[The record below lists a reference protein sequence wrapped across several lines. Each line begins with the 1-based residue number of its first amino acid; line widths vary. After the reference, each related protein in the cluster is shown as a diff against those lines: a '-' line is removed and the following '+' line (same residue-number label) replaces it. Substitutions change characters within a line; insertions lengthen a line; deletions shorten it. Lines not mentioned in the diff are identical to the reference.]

1 MHAHAS
7 RSRRYGH
14 DGASRVEGFGSSK
27 NRLAFFGRRATM
39 TRQAELQKI
48 NAVRVND
55 LRCPLLPR
63 TSRAPTRA
71 APSSHSARFARRL
84 LRASDIAR
92 AAMPLAVVGDY
103 ELTRKIGE
111 GGYGRIFLGRKVNGL
126 DEPEVVLKQVKL
138 PSKKT
143 EREMCLRE
151 VSIMKGVHHPCIL
164 ECVESFIHRDN
175 VYIVMP
181 HCSGG
186 DLASLLARQKRRGRR
201 LPESIVLDWFA
212 QILLGVEHLHSHDTL
227 HRDLKSQNVFLRRDE
242 REPASPSRRRPG
254 HHPPPKHRV
263 ALGDFGVARS
273 LQLDK
278 VAART
283 FVGTPIFM
291 SPEMFNKV
299 PYGHKADMWALG
311 CVLYEMMALREPFAA
326 KSMEGLA
333 RVVRHANPPALPTEY
348 GASLRETVRKLL
360 SKDPAARPSARQLI
374 EDVPEIR
381 DACARALAEAGATAE
396 SAAAAGLGNLGRMS
410 AVNAFDAAKMA
421 GQKRGDMN
429 LPAAATAD
437 EHAAR
442 SQRTAAKQ
450 ARRCGVDAYF
460 PRGGGGAGFGAKV
473 PGTSPDDDPGAL
485 RPAFARPAA
494 MQAPPRNRLARA
506 PAIAPIRE
514 ADEEPAPRGMIPP
527 RKASPRDDPE
537 AADDAPARPISPL
550 ALPAPDERHI
560 RRGAGA
566 PPGAVG
572 GGSKPHFAA
581 PRPSRARPAPRGAP
595 PLPSAAGARAPLRA
609 LGKWGEVPD
618 ARPFRGLVGGPFDE
632 RAAAANAAAANAA
645 ARRVREGI
653 RARRPRRRR
662 GGEGARKPTAG
673 LRDEAGRWT
682 PGRSRAR
689 PRSAPPLESREGRKA
704 WGGRGDRAIEGGGES
719 RGSRRAGPPPR
730 GSRGAPGH
738 ARRAIRRGV
747 PPLRSRGAR
756 RRGDRRDERI
766 ELARRAQGAHRGRPR
781 GVPSARGAVLRG
793 QEGHQSGPEGG
804 PEVPR
809 AAATGPSPGGPSRV
823 RARARTGGS
832 PSRARAELRVSVRD
846 RRVRATAR
854 GRGRRWPHEGEGDRR
869 GAPPRIRSRRA
880 PRRGPSRTLAT
891 RVREFITYH
900 HRVRGELD

>member
-460 PRGGGGAGFGAKV
+460 PHGGGGAGFGAKV
-473 PGTSPDDDPGAL
+473 LGTSPDDDPGAL

-514 ADEEPAPRGMIPP
+514 ADEEPAPCGMIPP

-645 ARRVREGI
+645 ARRIREGI
-653 RARRPRRRR
+653 RAAEALRAARGLVPGR
-662 GGEGARKPTAG
+662 GGWARGVRDVDAAARERENRPPDFALKRDAG
-673 LRDEAGRWT
+673 PRAEAAPARGRLPRLNRAKDERLGGDAVIARLKAAANRAEAAELDRLRAEVAALPGTRVGLFDAASPPSAREVLDAEAIAATNASNLRDAH
-682 PGRSRAR
+682 RAR
-689 PRSAPPLESREGRKA
+689 IAD
-704 WGGRGDRAIEGGGES
+704 DRAAY
-719 RGSRRAGPPPR
+719 RARAARYYADRKVIKADPR
-730 GSRGAPGH
+730 EDPRFH
-738 ARRAIRRGV
+738 ARRRLA
-747 PPLRSRGAR
+747 PPPVDPRAFGPAPGPGAR
-756 RRGDRRDERI
+756 RAAREPSSGFQSAIDAYAPRLGGGGDD
-766 ELARRAQGAHRGRPR
+766 
-781 GVPSARGAVLRG
+781 
-793 QEGHQSGPEGG
+793 GHM
-804 PEVPR
+804 
-809 AAATGPSPGGPSRV
+809 
-823 RARARTGGS
+823 
-832 PSRARAELRVSVRD
+832 
-846 RRVRATAR
+846 R
-854 GRGRRWPHEGEGDRR
+854 GRGIGVARHPGFVRAAPLAGVRR
-869 GAPPRIRSRRA
+869 GR
-880 PRRGPSRTLAT
+880 
-891 RVREFITYH
+891 
-900 HRVRGELD
+900 

>member
-1 MHAHAS
+1 
-7 RSRRYGH
+7 
-14 DGASRVEGFGSSK
+14 
-27 NRLAFFGRRATM
+27 
-39 TRQAELQKI
+39 
-48 NAVRVND
+48 
-55 LRCPLLPR
+55 
-63 TSRAPTRA
+63 
-71 APSSHSARFARRL
+71 
-84 LRASDIAR
+84 
-92 AAMPLAVVGDY
+92 
-103 ELTRKIGE
+103 
-111 GGYGRIFLGRKVNGL
+111 
-126 DEPEVVLKQVKL
+126 
-138 PSKKT
+138 
-143 EREMCLRE
+143 
-151 VSIMKGVHHPCIL
+151 MKGVHHPCIL

-450 ARRCGVDAYF
+450 ARRRRRRVF
-460 PRGGGGAGFGAKV
+460 PARRRGEPVSARRFR
-473 PGTSPDDDPGAL
+473 GTSPDDDPGAL

-537 AADDAPARPISPL
+537 AADDAPARPSPPL

-572 GGSKPHFAA
+572 GRF
-581 PRPSRARPAPRGAP
+581 
-595 PLPSAAGARAPLRA
+595 
-609 LGKWGEVPD
+609 ETT
-618 ARPFRGLVGGPFDE
+618 F
-632 RAAAANAAAANAA
+632 RAAAAVARAPRAEGGAPACPPRRGLGPPTRAREMGRGTRRAAVPG
-645 ARRVREGI
+645 ARRRSLRRARRRRERRRRQRG
-653 RARRPRRRR
+653 RAPGQGGHSRGGSASRRARTRSRSRGMGARRPRRRR

-673 LRDEAGRWT
+673 LRAEAGRWT

-704 WGGRGDRAIEGGGES
+704 WGDAVIARLKAAANRAEAAELDRL
-719 RGSRRAGPPPR
+719 RAEVAALPGTRVGLFDAASPPPSAR
-730 GSRGAPGH
+730 EVLDAEAIAATNASNLRDAHRARIADDRSAYRARAARYYADRKVIKADPREDPRFH
-738 ARRAIRRGV
+738 ARRRPA
-747 PPLRSRGAR
+747 PPPVDPRAFGPAPGPGAR
-756 RRGDRRDERI
+756 RAAREPSSGFQSAIDAYAPRLGGGGDD
-766 ELARRAQGAHRGRPR
+766 
-781 GVPSARGAVLRG
+781 
-793 QEGHQSGPEGG
+793 GHM
-804 PEVPR
+804 
-809 AAATGPSPGGPSRV
+809 
-823 RARARTGGS
+823 
-832 PSRARAELRVSVRD
+832 
-846 RRVRATAR
+846 R
-854 GRGRRWPHEGEGDRR
+854 GRGIGVARHPGFVRAAPLAGVRR
-869 GAPPRIRSRRA
+869 GR
-880 PRRGPSRTLAT
+880 
-891 RVREFITYH
+891 
-900 HRVRGELD
+900 

>member
-254 HHPPPKHRV
+254 HRPPPKHRV

-450 ARRCGVDAYF
+450 ARRCGVDTYF
-460 PRGGGGAGFGAKV
+460 PRGGGGAGFGVKV
-473 PGTSPDDDPGAL
+473 LGTSPDDDPGAL

-550 ALPAPDERHI
+550 ALPAP
-560 RRGAGA
+560 RRM
-566 PPGAVG
+566 
-572 GGSKPHFAA
+572 
-581 PRPSRARPAPRGAP
+581 
-595 PLPSAAGARAPLRA
+595 
-609 LGKWGEVPD
+609 
-618 ARPFRGLVGGPFDE
+618 
-632 RAAAANAAAANAA
+632 
-645 ARRVREGI
+645 
-653 RARRPRRRR
+653 
-662 GGEGARKPTAG
+662 
-673 LRDEAGRWT
+673 
-682 PGRSRAR
+682 
-689 PRSAPPLESREGRKA
+689 
-704 WGGRGDRAIEGGGES
+704 
-719 RGSRRAGPPPR
+719 
-730 GSRGAPGH
+730 
-738 ARRAIRRGV
+738 
-747 PPLRSRGAR
+747 
-756 RRGDRRDERI
+756 
-766 ELARRAQGAHRGRPR
+766 
-781 GVPSARGAVLRG
+781 
-793 QEGHQSGPEGG
+793 
-804 PEVPR
+804 
-809 AAATGPSPGGPSRV
+809 
-823 RARARTGGS
+823 
-832 PSRARAELRVSVRD
+832 
-846 RRVRATAR
+846 
-854 GRGRRWPHEGEGDRR
+854 
-869 GAPPRIRSRRA
+869 
-880 PRRGPSRTLAT
+880 
-891 RVREFITYH
+891 
-900 HRVRGELD
+900 